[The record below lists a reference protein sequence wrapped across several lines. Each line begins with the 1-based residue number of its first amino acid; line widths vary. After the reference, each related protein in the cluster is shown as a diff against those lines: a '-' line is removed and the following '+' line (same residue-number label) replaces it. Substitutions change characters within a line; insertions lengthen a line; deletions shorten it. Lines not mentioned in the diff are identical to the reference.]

1 MQAVAPEQQESSAD
15 TTGTSYP
22 FVIRVEYVAYAVL
35 IAVAVLLR
43 LAELDSVP
51 LSDVETRQALA
62 AWRVTSPIVA
72 GEAIVAN
79 SPIQFWG
86 QVGTFTL
93 MGSTEFAARIFTALG
108 GVLLTLTPLVFRSK
122 IGLPRAF
129 FFSLFL
135 MCSPVVLI
143 ASRFGAG
150 AVWSVTFA
158 MLGLWM
164 VWRYYEFQQPRDAR
178 WATGFFGVMVFLSD
192 PGGPVLA
199 VILLVAGG
207 LTLFRTMLRA
217 PEQLDMPGDD
227 VLQHA
232 KNRLLTTWPWQQSL
246 VIVGGLVI
254 IVSTGFLFY
263 TPGLSMVAE
272 LLGDSLSGITHT
284 RDGAPPFF
292 GLYSAVFYEP
302 FLWVFAVI
310 GVWLLRRRQQMTII
324 ERFLMMWVV
333 TAVFISIVYLGTQPE
348 YALWLVMPLAGLA
361 AYTVVAALENH
372 RESLLFWIDED
383 ITTYWRRVARTRLI
397 LAAATII
404 LLIVIA
410 IHVQKIG
417 RGLLLIP
424 LESSPGDVFNL
435 MMQSGYVDLRFGII
449 WTVLTIV
456 FGIVGFFL
464 AASVWGNVV
473 SLQGFGLGALV
484 FVLATGVGSGW
495 NASVTHAGNPTEL
508 WHVRATN
515 PDLLIFRQTIGE
527 ITQRSSRGFPELPIT
542 VLVDG
547 EVITSDGLI
556 AWELRAYENVRFV
569 TTVEEARREQV
580 VIMAERDS
588 IPNLD
593 SSYVGQPFRISQT
606 TPNQPMSAMDVL
618 AWWLQRRTRD
628 VPLQAQVVILWV
640 RQDIFDGLPASG
652 QR

>member
-1 MQAVAPEQQESSAD
+1 MQAVAPEQQEPIAE
-15 TTGTSYP
+15 TTNTAFP
-22 FVIRVEYVAYAVL
+22 FAIRVEYAAYAVL

-43 LAELDSVP
+43 LAELDTVP
-51 LSDVETRQALA
+51 LRDVETRQALA

-72 GEAIVAN
+72 GDTMVAN

-86 QVGTFTL
+86 QVGTFTM

-122 IGLPRAF
+122 IGLSRAF

-135 MCSPVVLI
+135 MCSPVVMI
-143 ASRFGAG
+143 ASRFGAS
-150 AVWSVTFA
+150 AIWSVTFA

-164 VWRYYEFQQPRDAR
+164 VWRYYDTEQTRDAL
-178 WATGFFGVMVFLSD
+178 WASGLFGAMVFLSD

-199 VILLVAGG
+199 VILLLAGG

-232 KNRLLTTWPWQQSL
+232 KTRLFTWPWQQSL
-246 VIVGGLVI
+246 VIIGGLVI

-272 LLGDSLSGITHT
+272 LLGDSLSGITQA
-284 RDGAPPFF
+284 RDGAPLFF

-302 FLWVFAVI
+302 FLWLFALT

-324 ERFLMMWVV
+324 ERFLVMWVV
-333 TAVFISIVYLGTQPE
+333 ASVLVSLLYRGTQPE
-348 YALWLVMPLAGLA
+348 HALWLVMPLAGLA
-361 AYTVVAALENH
+361 SYTVVAILENH

-383 ITTYWRRVARTRLI
+383 ISAYWRRVAGTRLI
-397 LAAATII
+397 LAAATVI

-410 IHVQKIG
+410 LHMQKIG

-449 WTVLTIV
+449 WTILTIV

-484 FVLATGVGSGW
+484 FVLVTGIGSGW

-515 PDLLIFRQTIGE
+515 IDLLIFRQTIRE

-569 TTVEEARREQV
+569 TIVEEARQEQV
-580 VIMAERDS
+580 VIMAESDS

-606 TPNQPMSAMDVL
+606 TPNQPLGAMDVL

-628 VPLQAQVVILWV
+628 VPPQSQVVILWV
-640 RQDIFDGLPASG
+640 RQDIFDGIPASG